1 MSSLE
6 MFVPLGAFAMIAIS
20 IGFICR
26 LIATAS
32 LNRTI
37 REALKSDPASVP
49 ILAQKLEAR
58 QPWADALLGWIFVA
72 FAAAIV
78 GLALF
83 EDYYQQWQMLQA
95 AVIPAVVGVTILAY
109 CHLMQPRAAADA
121 PPKVG

>member
-1 MSSLE
+1 MSPLDS
-6 MFVPLGAFAMIAIS
+6 FVPLGGFAMITVS
-20 IGFICR
+20 IGLLCR

-32 LNRTI
+32 LNKTI

-58 QPWADALLGWIFVA
+58 QPWADALLGWIFLA
-72 FAAAIV
+72 FAAAIA

-95 AVIPAVVGVTILAY
+95 AVVPAVVGVTVLAY
-109 CHLMQPRAAADA
+109 CHLMKPASPADA
-121 PPKVG
+121 PGKVG